1 MVTIKGTST
10 SPNYLNKALAQS
22 NTALNRL
29 SSGSRINS
37 AKDDAA
43 GLAISDRMSSL
54 IQGLNQAM
62 TNANDGI
69 SLTQTADGALSESN
83 NALQRMRELAV
94 QSGNAIYSSSDR
106 AALNKEFGQLQQ
118 ELGRIAEQTN
128 FNGQKL
134 LNGEFEGASFQVG
147 ANSGETIEVSIADM
161 STEALGLRDLNIST
175 ATGAQEALKAI
186 DGALSNVSNARS
198 DLGAV
203 QSRFESAIS
212 NLGTTSVNMAESR
225 SRIADT
231 DYAAEVSESIKNQ
244 ILAKAGIAVQT
255 QARQS
260 AGVAL
265 QLLNVGEN

>member
-106 AALNKEFGQLQQ
+106 GCTEQRIQPVAAGTRTYCRADQFLTGK
-118 ELGRIAEQTN
+118 N
-128 FNGQKL
+128 F
-134 LNGEFEGASFQVG
+134 
-147 ANSGETIEVSIADM
+147 
-161 STEALGLRDLNIST
+161 
-175 ATGAQEALKAI
+175 
-186 DGALSNVSNARS
+186 
-198 DLGAV
+198 
-203 QSRFESAIS
+203 
-212 NLGTTSVNMAESR
+212 
-225 SRIADT
+225 
-231 DYAAEVSESIKNQ
+231 
-244 ILAKAGIAVQT
+244 
-255 QARQS
+255 
-260 AGVAL
+260 
-265 QLLNVGEN
+265 